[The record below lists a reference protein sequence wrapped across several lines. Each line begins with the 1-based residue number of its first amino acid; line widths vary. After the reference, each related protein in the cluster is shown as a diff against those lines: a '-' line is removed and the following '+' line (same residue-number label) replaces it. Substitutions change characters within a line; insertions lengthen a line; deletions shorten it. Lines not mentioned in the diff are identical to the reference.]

1 MAQPFPLER
10 RQRRQA
16 SFDSILRDWGG
27 SYSRLR
33 ASTTEVVRGGEV
45 VMGTTSLVRCVA
57 ALLATMAVAAAYGAE
72 PAEPPAAE
80 TKPPA
85 KRSPWMALPVVSS
98 NPKLGTT
105 GGFLAAYLHKFDAD
119 SRVSLFGIT
128 AQYTTTHSLISS
140 MFARTS
146 FGADHHR
153 VTGILAYGNIKND
166 YDDYLGTGQPLK
178 TNDDLRGFGVRYLY
192 RFTGDWFVGGQ
203 GVITNY
209 QVFGDSESDDLTLET
224 LGVKGFKSG
233 GLGAVMMHDS
243 RDNQDMPTRG
253 WFANLNNVAYRTW
266 LGGDDDFDVYRLDTR
281 AFWEHGGGHV
291 FGLRQFNQFT
301 VHAPAA
307 AQATV
312 QLRGYKFGQYLAKDM
327 SSLEAE
333 ERFHIAA
340 RWGATLFVGGAWLYG
355 GEATATNSEGFY
367 PSYGGGF
374 QFIIKPVQRMLAN
387 LEYAHGDSDNYGI
400 YLKLGYAW

>member
-1 MAQPFPLER
+1 MPWNVQSPQPRSSNELYAIALDSNR
-10 RQRRQA
+10 VARQRCSSRQ
-16 SFDSILRDWGG
+16 FLH
-27 SYSRLR
+27 
-33 ASTTEVVRGGEV
+33 
-45 VMGTTSLVRCVA
+45 CA
-57 ALLATMAVAAAYGAE
+57 AVILATMGAVASYA
-72 PAEPPAAE
+72 AEPPPDTE
-80 TKPPA
+80 SPA
-85 KRSPWMALPVVSS
+85 KKRSPWLVLPVVSS

-105 GGFLAAYLHKFDAD
+105 GGFLTAYLHNFDAE

-128 AQYTTTHSLISS
+128 AQYTTTHSLIGSL
-140 MFARTS
+140 FARTS

-153 VTGILAYGNIKND
+153 VNGIVVYGNIKND

-178 TNDDLRGFGVRYLY
+178 TNDDVRAFGGRYMY
-192 RFTGDWFVGGQ
+192 RFKGDWFAGGQ
-203 GVITNY
+203 ALLTNY
-209 QVFGDSESDDLTLET
+209 QVFGDSVEDDLVIET

-253 WFANLNNVAYRTW
+253 WYANFNNVAYHEW
-266 LGGDDDFDVYRLDTR
+266 LGGDNDFDVYRLDTR

-291 FGLRQFNQFT
+291 FGLRQFNQIT
-301 VHAPAA
+301 VDAPGA

-312 QLRGYKFGQYLAKDM
+312 QLRGYKMGQYLAKNM
-327 SSLEAE
+327 SSLEVE
-333 ERFHIAA
+333 ERFHIAK

-355 GEATATNSEGFY
+355 GETTATSSEGFY

-387 LEYAHGDSDNYGI
+387 LEYAYGNSDNSGI